1 MQAALLH
8 RYGEP
13 LTIAE
18 VPAPAVGPRDVLIK
32 VHAAS
37 VNPIDV
43 KIRAGAQRGAIRYR
57 LPWITGMDVSGEV
70 IGVGA
75 EVTRFSVGDAVFSSP
90 GHRRPG
96 CYAEQ
101 VAIPE
106 EEVALKP
113 KNLSHVEAATIPLVG
128 LTAWQSL
135 MPRLAERRGQRVFIQ
150 AGSGGVGTFAIQLAR
165 HFGAEVATTCSAG
178 NGQLVS
184 GLGAD
189 TVIDYRSQRFEDV
202 LSEVDIVLDSLGGS
216 ERDRA
221 FPVLKKGGR
230 LATIVSGLPAYTAR
244 YGPNLGVL
252 ASGLSVVRFKL
263 QGLAAGVQT
272 AAVLR
277 KADGEQLAQIAA
289 LVEQGAIRPVVDAV
303 YPLAEIAAAH
313 AHVETGRTR
322 GKVAIQVV

>member
-13 LTIAE
+13 LTLAE
-18 VPAPAVGPRDVLIK
+18 VPAPIVGPRDVLIR

-43 KIRAGAQRGAIRYR
+43 KIRAGTQRGAMRYK

-75 EVTRFSVGDAVFSSP
+75 EVTRFSMGDEVFSSP

-106 EEVALKP
+106 DEVALKP
-113 KNLSHVEAATIPLVG
+113 TNLTHTEAATIPLVG

-135 MPRLAERRGQRVFIQ
+135 MPRLAEKRGQKVFIQ

-165 HFGAEVATTCSAG
+165 HFGAEVTTTCSAA

-189 TVIDYRSQRFEDV
+189 TVIDYHSQRFEEV
-202 LSEVDIVLDSLGGS
+202 LSDVDIVLDSLGG
-216 ERDRA
+216 EQRDRA
-221 FPVLKKGGR
+221 FAVLKKDGR
-230 LATIVSGLPAYTAR
+230 LATIVSGLPGYSKR
-244 YGPNLGVL
+244 FGPNLGVV

-263 QGLAAGVQT
+263 KGLVAGVQT
-272 AAVLR
+272 AVVIR
-277 KADGEQLAQIAA
+277 RADGEQLAQIAA
-289 LVEQGAIRPVVDAV
+289 LIEQGAIRPVIDRV